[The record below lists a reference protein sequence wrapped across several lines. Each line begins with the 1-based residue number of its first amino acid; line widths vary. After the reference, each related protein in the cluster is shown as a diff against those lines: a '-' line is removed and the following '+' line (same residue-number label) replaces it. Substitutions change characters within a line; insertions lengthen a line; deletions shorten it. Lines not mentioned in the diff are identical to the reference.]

1 MDQRLAF
8 VLAHLRGRATMAEL
22 CREFQ
27 VSRKTG
33 YKWVQRFLDGGAPN
47 LVDQASAPHHVPHA
61 VSADVERAIVALR
74 TRYSTWGPKK
84 IEAYLHRE
92 EPKVIWPCRSTIADI
107 LKRNGMIEPRRR
119 RRRTPQSTFPLAAA
133 TAPNIVWCTDF
144 KGKFRV
150 EKRYCH
156 PLTITDANSR
166 FVLRC
171 EPLETE
177 DVATSKPVFEAAFRE
192 YGLPLRMRS
201 DNGCPFASTAIG
213 GLSAL
218 SVWWIKLGILPE
230 RTEPG
235 HPEQNGRHE
244 RMHRTLKAEVASPPK
259 DAWSEQRDALESWR
273 RSFNE
278 ERPHEALRMQ
288 TPASCYEP
296 SPRAFPADVGDPE
309 YPEHFELR
317 RVRHTGAISMRDQS
331 VVLSNVLHR
340 ECVGLEPIDDGLWH
354 VWFGPVFLGRLREL
368 GRKKFALQKN
378 LPNKNKRNGMRAIS
392 TISEVLPRLPD

>member
-1 MDQRLAF
+1 M
-8 VLAHLRGRATMAEL
+8 AHLQGRSKMAEL

-33 YKWVQRFLDGGAPN
+33 YKWVQRFLDGGVPN
-47 LVDQASAPHHVPHA
+47 LVDQVTSPHGVPHA
-61 VSADVERAIVALR
+61 VPEEVEHAIVALR
-74 TRYSTWGPKK
+74 TRYATWGPKK
-84 IEAYLHRE
+84 LHAYLSRE
-92 EPKVIWPCRSTIADI
+92 QPRLVLPSRSTIAEI
-107 LKRNGMIEPRRR
+107 LKRNGMIEARRP

-133 TAPNIVWCTDF
+133 TAPNVVWCTDF

-171 EPLETE
+171 EPLENE
-177 DVATSKPVFEAAFRE
+177 DVATSKPVFESAFRE

-201 DNGCPFASTAIG
+201 DNGVPFASTAIG

-259 DAWSEQRDALESWR
+259 DEWAAQRESLEQWR
-273 RSFNE
+273 RTFNE
-278 ERPHEALRMQ
+278 ERPHEALQME
-288 TPASCYEP
+288 TPMSCYQH
-296 SPRAFPADVGDPE
+296 SPRPFPEEIGDPE
-309 YPEHFELR
+309 YPDHFELR
-317 RVRHTGAISMRDQS
+317 RVNHVGAVSVGNQP
-331 VVLSNVLHR
+331 VVLSNVLYR
-340 ECVGLEPIDDGLWH
+340 ECIGLEPVDDGAWH
-354 VWFGPVFLGRLREL
+354 LWFGPVFLGRLRAL
-368 GRKKFALQKN
+368 GRKKFVIQKN
-378 LPNKNKRNGMRAIS
+378 LPNGGRRKEREHS
-392 TISEVLPRLPD
+392 L